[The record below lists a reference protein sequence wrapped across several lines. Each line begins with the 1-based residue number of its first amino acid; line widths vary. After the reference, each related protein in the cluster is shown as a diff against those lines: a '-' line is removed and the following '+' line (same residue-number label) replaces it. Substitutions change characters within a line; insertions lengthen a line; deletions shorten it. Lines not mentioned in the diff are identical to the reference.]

1 MAVRQI
7 LKYIF
12 SVNMI
17 DLVQSVSITSV
28 WLSGVLR
35 ILANSNLAF
44 RTKVVVWFGN
54 LGACL
59 TLVSDLGLG

>member
-54 LGACL
+54 LGTCL

>member
-1 MAVRQI
+1 
-7 LKYIF
+7 
-12 SVNMI
+12 MI